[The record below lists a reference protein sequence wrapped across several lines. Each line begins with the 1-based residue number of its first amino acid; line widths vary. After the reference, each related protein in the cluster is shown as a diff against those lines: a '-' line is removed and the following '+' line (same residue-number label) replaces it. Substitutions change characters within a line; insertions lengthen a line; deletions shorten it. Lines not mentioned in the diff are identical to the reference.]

1 MDDLIQETYMRMFQE
16 REELYEREEII
27 KWLVVTLRN
36 LVSNRLRV
44 RQTHRKHHVLNID
57 NDLIFENTSADP
69 YSAVDQAIENDDQ
82 ERLNRIA
89 DRIGQDKLELL
100 SEYYLDKVPLSVL
113 AEREN
118 ISSDAMKMRIS
129 RLRKKCIEVFII
141 IFLFDALLLRGFLH
155 IGGEGHGNRCS
166 EEVLFRTRC
175 AYSVDG
181 RDEQDNRPDGYDAG
195 KGMLI
200 LSLPGKRRRRSRIH

>member
-1 MDDLIQETYMRMFQE
+1 MRMFQE

-69 YSAVDQAIENDDQ
+69 YSAVDQAIENEDQ

-100 SEYYLDKVPLSVL
+100 SEYYLDKRSL
-113 AEREN
+113 
-118 ISSDAMKMRIS
+118 IY
-129 RLRKKCIEVFII
+129 CI
-141 IFLFDALLLRGFLH
+141 
-155 IGGEGHGNRCS
+155 
-166 EEVLFRTRC
+166 
-175 AYSVDG
+175 
-181 RDEQDNRPDGYDAG
+181 
-195 KGMLI
+195 
-200 LSLPGKRRRRSRIH
+200 